1 MMIWKNLDSVY
12 FIGIGGIGM
21 SALARYFLSQGKEV
35 AGYDRVSTSLT
46 DRLAAEGISINFED
60 RSVLIPEAFRNPERA
75 LVIYTPAVSEKNQQL
90 NYFRKRGFRVIK
102 RAVALGEVFNAG
114 RGIGVAGTHGKT
126 SISAMLAHIL
136 HSSTL
141 GCNAFLG
148 GISKNRKSNLYL
160 DTASK
165 IVIAEADEYDHSF
178 LTLFPEIAVVSSMDP
193 DHMDIYHSR
202 ENLVKGFEKY
212 ISQIRGKGKLIQKY
226 GLDLAVP
233 DTIERYTY
241 SLDQKRADYYARKVE
256 RRGQGYEFT
265 AVTPDLVIPRI
276 RMGVPG
282 LLMVENALAATGVAH
297 QLGIAP
303 EIIARA
309 LASYRG
315 VERRF
320 DVQVAEK
327 ERVYIDDYAH
337 HPEEIRAFLTSVRAM
352 FPGERITGVF
362 QPHLYSRTR
371 DFADDFARSLELL
384 DTLIMLDIYPAREEP
399 LPGVSSSM
407 ILDRAQ
413 ISDKMLVTREQLMHV
428 IRERDPRLLV
438 TMGAGDIDQFVQ
450 PIRQWIKQR

>member
-21 SALARYFLSQGKEV
+21 SALARYFVSQGKQV
-35 AGYDRVSTSLT
+35 AGYDRVITSLT
-46 DRLAAEGISINFED
+46 DQLSREEIDIHFED
-60 RSVLIPEAFRNPERA
+60 RSVLIPDAFRNPERT

-136 HSSTL
+136 QHSPL

-178 LTLFPEIAVVSSMDP
+178 LTLYPEIAVVSSMDP
-193 DHMDIYHSR
+193 DHLDIYKSR
-202 ENLVKGFEKY
+202 ENLVRGFERY
-212 ISQIRGKGKLIQKY
+212 ISQIRGKGKLILKY
-226 GLDLAVP
+226 GLEPAVP
-233 DTIERYTY
+233 DYVERYTY
-241 SLDQKRADYYARKVE
+241 ATDNSDADYYTTKLR
-256 RRGQGYEFT
+256 RRGLGYEFT
-265 AVTPDLVIPRI
+265 VITPDLIIPKI
-276 RMGVPG
+276 QLGVYG
-282 LLMVENALAATGVAH
+282 LLMVENALAATAVAH
-297 QLGIAP
+297 QLGIPP
-303 EIIARA
+303 EVIARS

-320 DVQVAEK
+320 DLKVNEPG
-327 ERVYIDDYAH
+327 RVYIDDYAH
-337 HPEEIRAFLTSVRAM
+337 HPQEIRAFLSSVRALY
-352 FPGERITGVF
+352 PEEKITGVF

-371 DFADDFARSLELL
+371 DFADEFAESLEML
-384 DTLIMLDIYPAREEP
+384 DSLIMLEIYPAREEP
-399 LPGVSSSM
+399 IPGVNSSM
-407 ILDRAQ
+407 ILDRMRMAE
-413 ISDKMLVTREQLMHV
+413 KVLVPGKKLMQV
-428 IRERDPRLLV
+428 IRERNPRVLV
-438 TMGAGDIDQFVQ
+438 TMGAGDIDQFVES
-450 PIRQWIKQR
+450 ITEWMSRK